1 MSVVAPPKARPAM
14 MRIKLK
20 LNTTHPLLAQQSRL
34 SETVLQAVWRVVRA
48 VPPTREK
55 SGVALPVRLP
65 ALGAVEKYPRCE
77 IVGEF
82 HEAMLLTGGHEQH
95 VARSEGKL
103 FGPTLKAS
111 RAGSDDVDLVAGVR
125 MLPIA
130 AARRVQPRSE
140 EHTSELQS
148 PRPL

>member
-34 SETVLQAVWRVVRA
+34 SETVLQAVWRVV
-48 VPPTREK
+48 PPTHEQ

-77 IVGEF
+77 IVGEL
-82 HEAMLLTGGHEQH
+82 HEAMLLAGGHEQH
-95 VARSEGKL
+95 VTRSERNL

-111 RAGSDDVDLVAGVR
+111 RAGCDHVNLVAGVR
-125 MLPIA
+125 MLA
-130 AARRVQPRSE
+130 HRCLAAR
-140 EHTSELQS
+140 TAS
-148 PRPL
+148 P

>member
-34 SETVLQAVWRVVRA
+34 SETALQAVSA
-48 VPPTREK
+48 MHEK

-65 ALGAVEKYPRCE
+65 ALGAVEKYPRRE
-77 IVGEF
+77 IVGEL
-82 HEAMLLTGGHEQH
+82 HEAMLLASSHEQH

-103 FGPTLKAS
+103 FGPARKAS
-111 RAGSDDVDLVAGVR
+111 RAGCDDVDLVAGVR

-130 AARRVQPRSE
+130 ASRRVQLHRKRTVPEQLHGALAVRAG
-140 EHTSELQS
+140 
-148 PRPL
+148 